1 MTNYNDIKE
10 LIYTYYCVNRENPIT
25 LKIVASEHCYGQPLF
40 WDVTIYNKD
49 FSKTNYLPR
58 REAFIR
64 NIVPNYNVNIRVL
77 EKEVKCFIS
86 IEIIRVDNSR
96 CFVYEN
102 EIIANQKIKTE
113 IDEPTT
119 FDIDTL

>member
-1 MTNYNDIKE
+1 MANYNDIKE
-10 LIYTYYCVNRENPIT
+10 LIYMFYCVNRKDPIT
-25 LKIVASEHCYGQPLF
+25 LKIVYSEHCYSQPLF
-40 WDVTIYNKD
+40 WDVTIYSKD

-64 NIVPNYNVNIRVL
+64 NIVPIYNVNIRVL

-86 IEIIRVDNSR
+86 IEIIRVDNGR
-96 CFVYEN
+96 CFAYEN

-113 IDEPTT
+113 IGEPTT
-119 FDIDTL
+119 FDINTL